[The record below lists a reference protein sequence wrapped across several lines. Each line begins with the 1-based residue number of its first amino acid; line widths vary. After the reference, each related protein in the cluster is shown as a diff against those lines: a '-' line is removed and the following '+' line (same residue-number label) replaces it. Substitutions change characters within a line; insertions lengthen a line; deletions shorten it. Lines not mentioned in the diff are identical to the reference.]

1 MLEKRAMDA
10 PPAWTLLITG
20 LVTGIVIGVFG
31 CFLLYLSGNVPPLQA
46 ARQPAEEPESPSTV
60 VTQSQAATV
69 QAASSESTPEQAAEV
84 ATIDTD
90 ELTNLSLGFYDELR
104 DYEVTVDATPV
115 PLPPAAA
122 IAVQVAEAATPVP
135 SQAASGAQGR
145 LLQIGAFEQMSSAER
160 QVGMLE
166 ELGVDAVIRQQSVTG
181 GRTLYLVQAGP
192 FGTPADLNA
201 VRSLLQRNDISSF
214 PLDPR

>member
-46 ARQPAEEPESPSTV
+46 ARQPAEESEPLSAV
-60 VTQSQAATV
+60 VTQPQAATV
-69 QAASSESTPEQAAEV
+69 QAASSESAPEQAAEV
-84 ATIDTD
+84 ATVDTG
-90 ELTNLSLGFYDELR
+90 EVANLSLGFYDELR

-115 PLPPAAA
+115 PLAPAGA
-122 IAVQVAEAATPVP
+122 IAVEVAVAATPAP
-135 SQAASGAQGR
+135 SQAASGAPGR

-181 GRTLYLVQAGP
+181 GRILHLVQAGP
-192 FGTPADLNA
+192 FGTPAELNSI
-201 VRSLLQRNDISSF
+201 RSLLQRNDISSF